1 MAVCVLLNCNSIEG
15 YEEGPSLIVVPLTEK
30 FLEEVHEL
38 RKVVKDHGLACAV
51 KETGNAFMAS
61 QEGIESDVLEDIPD
75 IWEDVADEAG
85 RGATPSWEFSDQ
97 EILLL
102 NKEHSKIQTDARTD
116 GPELVVR
123 ESSWCVQVT
132 LRDSDSIFTSSAI
145 YFPED

>member
-1 MAVCVLLNCNSIEG
+1 MAVCVLLNCNSIDG
-15 YEEGPSLIVVPLTEK
+15 YEEGPEFIVVPLTEK
-30 FLEEVHEL
+30 FLENVNDL
-38 RKVVKDHGLACAV
+38 RKVVKEHGLSCAV
-51 KETGNAFMAS
+51 KETGNALMTS
-61 QEGIESDVLEDIPD
+61 PEYIESDVLEDIPD
-75 IWEDVADEAG
+75 TWDGVSEEAG
-85 RGATPSWEFSDQ
+85 RGACPTWEFSDQ

-102 NKEHSKIQTDARTD
+102 NKEHSKIQMDARTD